1 MGCGASSASQQSS
14 DAAPLLSQPDHAS
27 GDAAA
32 GSVIIVSSADSTHTS
47 AASSDVSAEQSAAH
61 PHSATAAAAS
71 SSSSTALAAATTS
84 SGAHD
89 SRAASHSLSAPKPG
103 HRHTLSHTEDRFAI
117 LKVLGE
123 GASCKVVAVR
133 DRRSGSHYAMKIMD
147 KSEPY
152 NGVLF
157 ENEALI
163 LRTLQ
168 HPNILQ
174 YVESYEDKN
183 TFHLLTV
190 LCQGGELFDRVKNG
204 SFSEQSAAQLARQ
217 MLQALS
223 YCHSHSIVHRDLKV
237 ARHEHSIGSTTA
249 DSTACHSTRSLR
261 RYISRS
267 TASHTLS
274 PLVRSHQQAESVC
287 RLTECCLAS
296 CCAVLLC
303 GMFIASPRTL
313 CLPALLTTAPCS

>member
-1 MGCGASSASQQSS
+1 M
-14 DAAPLLSQPDHAS
+14 
-27 GDAAA
+27 
-32 GSVIIVSSADSTHTS
+32 GSVIIVSAAESTNTDSVN
-47 AASSDVSAEQSAAH
+47 SDVGAEQSAASH
-61 PHSATAAAAS
+61 NPNSPAASATAAAGS
-71 SSSSTALAAATTS
+71 TSTAAVET
-84 SGAHD
+84 
-89 SRAASHSLSAPKPG
+89 RAASNSLTAPRPG

-123 GASCKVVAVR
+123 GASCKVVSVR

-183 TFHLLTV
+183 TYHLLTV

-204 SFSEQSAAQLARQ
+204 SFSELSAAQLAKQ

-237 ARHEHSIGSTTA
+237 NRPTQPSMP
-249 DSTACHSTRSLR
+249 
-261 RYISRS
+261 
-267 TASHTLS
+267 ASH
-274 PLVRSHQQAESVC
+274 RQQQPTCQIEPSQPRPAIHPVSLLINLPDVC
-287 RLTECCLAS
+287 CVLCC
-296 CCAVLLC
+296 CCVV
-303 GMFIASPRTL
+303 SRRTL
-313 CLPALLTTAPCS
+313 CLLVRLTTALCS

>member
-1 MGCGASSASQQSS
+1 MGCGASTASNVASDSAPLLARPSSSAGNPTSTASASGNIIIVSAAELNHTASPASQQHH
-14 DAAPLLSQPDHAS
+14 HA
-27 GDAAA
+27 
-32 GSVIIVSSADSTHTS
+32 HT
-47 AASSDVSAEQSAAH
+47 ASLGG
-61 PHSATAAAAS
+61 AAAS
-71 SSSSTALAAATTS
+71 GASTGSADTRASSNSLTAP
-84 SGAHD
+84 
-89 SRAASHSLSAPKPG
+89 RPG
-103 HRHTLSHTEDRFAI
+103 HRHTLSHTEDRFTI

-123 GASCKVVAVR
+123 GASCKVVSVR

-168 HPNILQ
+168 HPNILS
-174 YVESYEDKN
+174 YVDSYEDTN

-190 LCQGGELFDRVKNG
+190 MCQGGELFDRVKNG

-237 ARHEHSIGSTTA
+237 TTTLHNTMHSAVPPVSPV
-249 DSTACHSTRSLR
+249 TR
-261 RYISRS
+261 
-267 TASHTLS
+267 
-274 PLVRSHQQAESVC
+274 P
-287 RLTECCLAS
+287 
-296 CCAVLLC
+296 
-303 GMFIASPRTL
+303 
-313 CLPALLTTAPCS
+313 